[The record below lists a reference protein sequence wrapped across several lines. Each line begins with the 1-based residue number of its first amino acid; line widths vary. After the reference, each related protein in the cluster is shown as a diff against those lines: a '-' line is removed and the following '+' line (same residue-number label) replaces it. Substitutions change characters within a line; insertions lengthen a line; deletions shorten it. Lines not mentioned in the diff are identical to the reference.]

1 MLSHWPFQLALVPPA
16 APFLQGADVLLTAD
30 CVPFSYAGFHHHLL
44 RGHALLVACPK
55 MDDFQAHQ
63 MKLADILRHSQVK
76 SLTVVHMEVPCCSGL
91 VHMARQAIS
100 DSGRDIPLREVT
112 IGVRGELKS

>member
-1 MLSHWPFQLALVPPA
+1 
-16 APFLQGADVLLTAD
+16 
-30 CVPFSYAGFHHHLL
+30 
-44 RGHALLVACPK
+44 
-55 MDDFQAHQ
+55 
-63 MKLADILRHSQVK
+63 
-76 SLTVVHMEVPCCSGL
+76 

>member
-1 MLSHWPFQLALVPPA
+1 M
-16 APFLQGADVLLTAD
+16 
-30 CVPFSYAGFHHHLL
+30 
-44 RGHALLVACPK
+44 VACPK
-55 MDDFQAHQ
+55 LDDFQAHQ